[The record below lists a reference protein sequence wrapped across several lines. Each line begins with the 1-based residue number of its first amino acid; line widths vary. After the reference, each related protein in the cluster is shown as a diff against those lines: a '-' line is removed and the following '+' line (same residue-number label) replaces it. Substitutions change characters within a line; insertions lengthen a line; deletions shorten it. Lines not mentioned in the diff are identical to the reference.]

1 MIADTGI
8 ATFPPSVRL
17 RTPKQFQATFSQGRR
32 ISAALF
38 RLHVRLDDTRDTGA
52 TQSPAR
58 RGDPVSER
66 DVRPA
71 ETFVIDIAQADAT
84 NLIDAALTPARLG
97 ISVSKRVAAHAV
109 ERNRIKRIARDS
121 FRRLRTQLPPGD
133 YVLLAQRDAA
143 GAPSTALRAALS
155 ALWQRALALK
165 PAPAA
170 PTIPLP
176 AQDTAAGSH

>member
-8 ATFPPSVRL
+8 ATFPPSVRV

-38 RLHVRLDDTRDTGA
+38 RLHVRRLDDTLAVGNA
-52 TQSPAR
+52 QPPAR
-58 RGDPVSER
+58 RGNSVSER
-66 DVRPA
+66 DVRLDDTLVVGA
-71 ETFVIDIAQADAT
+71 AQPTAC
-84 NLIDAALTPARLG
+84 LG

-143 GAPSTALRAALS
+143 GAPSAALRAALS
-155 ALWQRALALK
+155 TLWQRALALK
-165 PAPAA
+165 PIPAA
-170 PTIPLP
+170 PTISSP
-176 AQDTAAGSH
+176 AQDTAAGSG

>member
-17 RTPKQFQATFSQGRR
+17 RTPKQFQVTFSQGRR

-38 RLHVRLDDTRDTGA
+38 RLHVRLDDTLAVVGNA
-52 TQSPAR
+52 QPLAR
-58 RGDPVSER
+58 RGNSISER
-66 DVRPA
+66 LVRSDD
-71 ETFVIDIAQADAT
+71 TH
-84 NLIDAALTPARLG
+84 LIDAALTPARLG

-109 ERNRIKRIARDS
+109 ERNRVKRIARDS
-121 FRRLRTQLPPGD
+121 FRRLRIQLPPGD

-155 ALWQRALALK
+155 TLWQRALALK
-165 PAPAA
+165 PIPAA
-170 PTIPLP
+170 PTILSP
-176 AQDTAAGSH
+176 AQDTAAGSG